1 MKLRPFGAALLC
13 SAACLASAAPR
24 ELAVCSDPSNLP
36 FSNERQEGF
45 ENRIARLI
53 ADDLNATLRYTW
65 SMQRRSFLRR
75 TLMTGDCDVVMGV
88 PLGLERVAATQ
99 PYYTSTYVFVTLRS
113 RGLDLHSFDDPRLK
127 DLKIG
132 LQALGA
138 EGANT
143 PPAAALARR
152 GIQQQVVGYPMWG
165 DEDEESPQARIIEAV
180 AHGDIDTAIV
190 WGPFAGYFAKRFGNR
205 LTLAPVDA
213 DPQQPGLAFAYAMAL
228 GVRKADAELRATLQG
243 VLERRHA
250 DIEKI
255 LNDYGI
261 PVVAPESARPAG
273 E

>member
-1 MKLRPFGAALLC
+1 
-13 SAACLASAAPR
+13 
-24 ELAVCSDPSNLP
+24 
-36 FSNERQEGF
+36 
-45 ENRIARLI
+45 
-53 ADDLNATLRYTW
+53 
-65 SMQRRSFLRR
+65 
-75 TLMTGDCDVVMGV
+75 MGV

-113 RGLDLHSFDDPRLK
+113 RQLDLHSFDDARLQ

-152 GIQQQVVGYPMWG
+152 GIHQHVVGYAMWG
-165 DEDEESPQARIIEAV
+165 DDDDETPQAHIIEAV
-180 AHGDIDTAIV
+180 ARGDIDTAIV
-190 WGPFAGYFAKRFGNR
+190 WGPFAGYFARQFGDR
-205 LTLAPVDA
+205 LKLTPVDA
-213 DPQQPGLAFAYAMAL
+213 DPQLPGLAFAYPMAL
-228 GVRKADAELRATLQG
+228 GVRKADAELRTTLQD

-255 LNDYGI
+255 LNDYGV
-261 PVVAPESARPAG
+261 PVVAPATRSGG